1 MILILM
7 IKGGNDV
14 IFTMMI
20 ISWAGWP
27 LCNQDSNDNDE
38 HCLLSYRVWV
48 DMSDEIFHSD
58 NAYKCLVK
66 SPKHID

>member
-7 IKGGNDV
+7 IEGGNDV

-20 ISWAGWP
+20 ISWAGFP

-38 HCLLSYRVWV
+38 HCLL
-48 DMSDEIFHSD
+48 
-58 NAYKCLVK
+58 
-66 SPKHID
+66 